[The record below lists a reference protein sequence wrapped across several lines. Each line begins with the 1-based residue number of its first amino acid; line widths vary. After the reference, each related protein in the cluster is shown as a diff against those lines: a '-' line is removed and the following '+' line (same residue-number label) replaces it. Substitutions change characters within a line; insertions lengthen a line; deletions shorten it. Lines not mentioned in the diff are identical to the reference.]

1 MRLNVRHSVAGL
13 ALALAVGGCGAAP
26 APPIKVGYIQTLTG
40 PTANVGKDNLDGFN
54 LYLESV
60 GGVIAGRK
68 IEVLSADDAGKPD
81 VGVTKAKQLA
91 ESDRV
96 NILMGVNLTPVCYAV
111 AAYVREA
118 QIPFA
123 ETGNCAAERLTTD
136 PKFRSP
142 YLTRFTFTGTGNWDP
157 AADWSY
163 KHGYRKA
170 ILAASDFGPG
180 LEATDI
186 FASAFI
192 QRGGSIVQEIH
203 PPAGTTDF
211 GAYLA
216 QLNADGDFIG
226 LMMSGIDGLRFLDQ
240 IADLGRQKKLPIVDF
255 GGGTKGP
262 NLAQLKQKA
271 LGIVGVDQW
280 TSGIDSS
287 MNKAFIKA
295 FQQKYPG
302 RFISGDVGLGYAGG
316 QILAA
321 ALQKVNG
328 AAEDKQKLLEA
339 LYATNLETVRGPVKL
354 DADHDIVPTTY
365 VFQIAEQD
373 GAIDHKLLDTYP
385 NASRTWDRPQQ
396 EIDRLDL
403 GGMKGKWVG
412 MTKDQLEK
420 LIKG

>member
-216 QLNADGDFIG
+216 QLNTDADFIG

>member
-1 MRLNVRHSVAGL
+1 MRLNVRHSIAGL